1 MYLRTPPS
9 EMPNSAGSPYG
20 DLGCAAHSRFY
31 YLLVAFLASPPGAL
45 LACTALAESRIER
58 AAEEDAQPHA
68 YQQGYLRFHSRVL
81 HRRLCGTL
89 RAILT

>member
-1 MYLRTPPS
+1 
-9 EMPNSAGSPYG
+9 MPHSVGSPFG
-20 DLGCAAHSRFY
+20 DLGCAALSRFY
-31 YLLVAFLASPPGAL
+31 YLLVAVLASPPGAL
-45 LACTALAESRIER
+45 LPSTALVKSRIER

-68 YQQGYLRFHSRVL
+68 YQQGYFRFHLRVL